1 MIIKNP
7 DKLKNFIK
15 DTDRLL
21 SYYSNKK
28 ITIYISFDEKVTEI
42 SFTEIINL
50 LNELIK
56 NLNYQRDIITIY
68 YSSEKV
74 KISKETKKKLK
85 KIGKKL
91 NKCLKKLTSDF

>member
-1 MIIKNP
+1 MVIKNP
-7 DKLKNFIK
+7 NRLKNFIK

-21 SYYSNKK
+21 SHYSNGK
-28 ITIYISFDEKVTEI
+28 ITIYITFDEKVTEI

-56 NLNYQRDIITIY
+56 NLNYQRDTITIY
-68 YSSEKV
+68 YSSEEV

-91 NKCLKKLTSDF
+91 NKCLKKR